1 MLKDALKDAT
11 IILYK
16 EHRRWAE
23 NREREREGKMER
35 IERERESEREKHP
48 YKKERGVISALWIIF
63 G

>member
-1 MLKDALKDAT
+1 MKDTT

-35 IERERESEREKHP
+35 IERE
-48 YKKERGVISALWIIF
+48 KERARARNILIRKREV
-63 G
+63 